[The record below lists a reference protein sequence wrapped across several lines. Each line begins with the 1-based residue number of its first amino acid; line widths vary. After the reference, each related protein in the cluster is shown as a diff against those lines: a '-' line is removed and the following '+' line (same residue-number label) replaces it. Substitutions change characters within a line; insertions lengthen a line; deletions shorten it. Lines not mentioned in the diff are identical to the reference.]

1 MALAIAGTMAMGL
14 TACGSGAVNST
25 AGGETSAAQTAK
37 ETTQEA
43 SGDTGEVPV
52 IKLWHIFGGDTDPNK
67 AIIDQVV
74 KDAEEKFHVKIES
87 DTAENEAYKM
97 KLKAAIAANELSL
110 IHI

>member
-1 MALAIAGTMAMGL
+1 M
-14 TACGSGAVNST
+14 
-25 AGGETSAAQTAK
+25 
-37 ETTQEA
+37 
-43 SGDTGEVPV
+43 

-97 KLKAAIAANELSL
+97 KLKAAIAANETPDIFYTWAMASSSRLSMRER
-110 IHI
+110 